1 MCAYGRRT
9 AASAARGAA
18 AAVLLLP
25 RLHGGK
31 RGSATA
37 VSAARGPAATALMRH
52 QLCGGQWRLCRGQ
65 RWQPN
70 CGSSGAVASSRRSA
84 AAVAVREGLSAIA
97 AARWDSATSTTIA
110 EAVRA
115 SAGAGRLLQR
125 LRGEISAAS
134 TTAAAA
140 VRESAVAGPLLQR
153 LRGGISAHRR
163 SHSMLTSVVLSF
175 ATCFRPDVPRFTTYA
190 AHRHSVRIK
199 CSQVQA

>member
-25 RLHGGK
+25 RLHGGQ

-115 SAGAGRLLQR
+115 SAGAGRLLQG
-125 LRGEISAAS
+125 LRGDISAAS
-134 TTAAAA
+134 MTAAAA
-140 VRESAVAGPLLQR
+140 VRASAVAGPISVNCNNRR
-153 LRGGISAHRR
+153 LKVFRSKYAKACSLYIVLKGISAAC
-163 SHSMLTSVVLSF
+163 V
-175 ATCFRPDVPRFTTYA
+175 YGNG
-190 AHRHSVRIK
+190 
-199 CSQVQA
+199 